1 MMGVMATAA
10 ITARAATIPT
20 LKDDPRVVKYLAE
33 HAAAT
38 RTRDAAVSE
47 RARVVNERADLDDK
61 SVSTLVAFG
70 KLTQGEVDTRRTTL
84 DREIATLDQQIAGF
98 DRAIGQLEID
108 GRALRAGVEAD
119 IRQRLGARAREVLAE
134 MADAFVTIE
143 NGYVELRAIA
153 GRGVAD
159 LPLPL
164 LEIGVTH
171 VRKALRRQG

>member
-1 MMGVMATAA
+1 MMGGMATAA
-10 ITARAATIPT
+10 ITANAATIPS
-20 LKDDPRVVKYLAE
+20 LNEDPRVVKYLVE

-38 RTRDAAVSE
+38 RKHDAAVSE
-47 RARVVNERADLDDK
+47 RARFVNERTGLDDK
-61 SVSTLVAFG
+61 AVATLVAFG

-84 DREIATLDQQIAGF
+84 DGEIATLDQQIAGF

-134 MADAFVTIE
+134 MAHAFVTIE